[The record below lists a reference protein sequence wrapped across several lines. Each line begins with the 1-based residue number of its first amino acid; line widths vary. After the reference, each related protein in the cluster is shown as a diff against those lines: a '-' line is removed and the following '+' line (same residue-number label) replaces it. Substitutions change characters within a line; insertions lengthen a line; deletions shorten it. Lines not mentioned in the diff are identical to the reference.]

1 MSPLSVKLLAT
12 ILLGAFLLSSP
23 CISDAASAMV
33 DIEKILIES
42 NAAHQGREHIKA
54 VRERLEQGYAD
65 LAKALTKVPEQQRQ
79 KEMQEAAQ
87 ALNQQLEL
95 EKRAVNQVITRMM
108 MEEVRSFRISNK
120 IDMVVPKQVILDAD
134 AGIDITSQIIKAM
147 NAKKPEFGQLPVIQV
162 KEPNMQKKK

>member
-1 MSPLSVKLLAT
+1 MARLFPIVLAFFLLAH
-12 ILLGAFLLSSP
+12 P
-23 CISDAASAMV
+23 CLADTGTAIV
-33 DIEKILIES
+33 DIEKVLLQS
-42 NAAHQGREHIKA
+42 NAAHLGREHVKA
-54 VRERLEQGYAD
+54 VRERLERGYAD
-65 LAKALTKVPEQQRQ
+65 LTKALAKVPEEQRQ
-79 KEMQEAAQ
+79 KELQEAAQ
-87 ALNQQLEL
+87 ALNNQLEL

-162 KEPNMQKKK
+162 KEPNKQKKK